1 MSITPSPTMPMT
13 RRSALASVSAMLA
26 FAALPGATRASEAGA
41 APATSPPMGHGR
53 FFINQTFNFQALRVI
68 SYTVTGGAD
77 TGEILEAVRHIPE
90 GDVQAWYASWT
101 EVGQRVLAEA
111 EKTSDPLSKGG
122 AYMRAHNYFE
132 TGEFLL
138 PPEDP
143 KRPDSWKRNL
153 DSFYKGL
160 QALGVPH
167 ERFRAPYPGGGL
179 RAIYYPGP
187 AGAEKK
193 PLVMI
198 VGGYDSTMEELYF
211 LLGKPALDRG
221 YSVLTYEGPGQGDA
235 LRSQGLHFLPEWER
249 PNGAVL
255 DEFLRHHKHPEK
267 IVLAGVSLG
276 GYFAPRAAAFDER
289 IDGVVA
295 FDCCYDFGSIFANI
309 MKAASNPIARKSPDI
324 VWALDNFRWTM
335 GTNDIA
341 SMEAV
346 AQQYTLAPVASRIK
360 QPVLILAG
368 AEDHFIPLQQTADF
382 AKALI
387 NAKSVTTQVFDR
399 ASGGAEHCQNGNM
412 TLAHAAVFSW
422 IQDTFGAA

>member
-1 MSITPSPTMPMT
+1 MQKTKTMQMT
-13 RRSALASVSAMLA
+13 KRGALASLGAMFA
-26 FAALPGATRASEAGA
+26 FAATGPGAAQVTQRGAAPGAT
-41 APATSPPMGHGR
+41 PPMGHGR
-53 FFINQTFNFQALRVI
+53 FFINQTFNFITLRTI
-68 SYTVTGGAD
+68 GYAVTGGAE
-77 TGEILEAVRHIPE
+77 TGEILESVRHIPE
-90 GDVQAWYASWT
+90 GDVQAWHASWT
-101 EVGQRVLAEA
+101 ETGQRVLAEA
-111 EKTSDPLSKGG
+111 DRTRDPLSRGG

-138 PPEDP
+138 PPDDP
-143 KRPDSWKRNL
+143 KRPDSWKRVL
-153 DSFYKGL
+153 DSFANGL
-160 QALGVPH
+160 EALNVPH
-167 ERFRAPYPGGGL
+167 ERFRAPYPAGGL

-211 LLGKPALDRG
+211 MLGRPALDRG

-235 LRSQGLHFLPEWER
+235 LRSQGLRFLPEWER

-255 DEFLRHHKHPEK
+255 DEFLRLHKRPEK
-267 IVLAGVSLG
+267 IVLVGVSMG
-276 GYFAPRAAAFDER
+276 GYFAPRAAAFDDR

-295 FDCCYDFGSIFANI
+295 FDCLYDFGSVFGKILNL
-309 MKAASNPIARKSPDI
+309 ASNPLARKSPDV
-324 VWALDNFRWTM
+324 VWAIDNFRWTM
-335 GTNDIA
+335 GTSDIA
-341 SMEAV
+341 SMGAV
-346 AQQYTLAPVASRIK
+346 AQAYTLAPVAPRIK

-368 AEDHFIPLQQTADF
+368 TEDHFIPLQQTADF
-382 AKALI
+382 AKALV

-412 TLAHAAVFSW
+412 TLVHAAVFSW